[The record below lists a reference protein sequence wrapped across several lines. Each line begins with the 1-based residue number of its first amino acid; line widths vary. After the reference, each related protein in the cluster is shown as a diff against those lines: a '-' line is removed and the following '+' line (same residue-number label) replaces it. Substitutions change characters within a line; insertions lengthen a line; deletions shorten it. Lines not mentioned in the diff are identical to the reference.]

1 MHAIAAAALS
11 SRVLGARPVAREGSN
26 WVHGRSAFLFV
37 CVSMAQHA
45 HPTAPLAL
53 RGGQTGRVLPSDGD
67 AAQPEWLPADSGW
80 PPKKKVEHDQKWAP
94 RVFRDF
100 SLIQA
105 ESMRFSL
112 KSSHYPS
119 VLLHFHSIPLNPS
132 SRQKPTHGNEGL
144 DAKVLLPWDIH
155 LGPPYCTHTVL
166 LYSTVPTVSV

>member
-1 MHAIAAAALS
+1 MWREPPAERIAAAALS

-67 AAQPEWLPADSGW
+67 AAQPEWLSADSGW
-80 PPKKKVEHDQKWAP
+80 QRLNQWAP

-100 SLIQA
+100 SLIQGLNQRDSA
-105 ESMRFSL
+105 R
-112 KSSHYPS
+112 KAHYPS

-144 DAKVLLPWDIH
+144 DAKVLKGVVCIPRAR
-155 LGPPYCTHTVL
+155 TQR
-166 LYSTVPTVSV
+166 